1 LLIASPSIS
10 LVYVLD
16 PIKIKSIVLTETPL
30 VRRESGGGQPLGN
43 DSTRHPTGIR
53 QQSVSISVSDGAKK
67 VREA

>member
-30 VRRESGGGQPLGN
+30 VRKESGGVKPH
-43 DSTRHPTGIR
+43 DSTHHPTGIR